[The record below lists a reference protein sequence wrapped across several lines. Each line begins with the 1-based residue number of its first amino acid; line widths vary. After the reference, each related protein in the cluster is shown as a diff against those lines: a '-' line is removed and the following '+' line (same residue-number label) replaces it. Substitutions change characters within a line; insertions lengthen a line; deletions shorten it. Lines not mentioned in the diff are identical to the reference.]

1 MSLRDRILAAD
12 DIGKETITVPHWE
25 VDVELRTMTA
35 SERSKMLASAV
46 DENGQMDLEELY
58 PRILI
63 ATVFDPKSGEAVF
76 SGDDVAAL
84 ANKSAAAVEFV
95 AQKSMALSGLA
106 GDAVDEAGK
115 AS

>member
-12 DIGKETITVPHWE
+12 DIGKELLVVPHWDVE
-25 VDVELRTMTA
+25 VELRTMTA

-46 DENGQMDLEELY
+46 DNNGNMDLEELY

-63 ATVFDPKSGEAVF
+63 ATVYDPESGDPVFDS
-76 SGDDVAAL
+76 DDVASL
-84 ANKSAAAVEFV
+84 ATKSAAAIEFV

-106 GDAVDEAGK
+106 GDGVDEAGK

>member
-12 DIGKETITVPHWE
+12 DIGKEMITVPHWG
-25 VDVELRTMTA
+25 VDLELRTMTA
-35 SERSKMLASAV
+35 AERSKMLASSV
-46 DENGQMDLEELY
+46 DDNGNMDREELY

-76 SGDDVAAL
+76 DGNDVAAL
-84 ANKSAAAVEFV
+84 ANKSASAVEFV

>member
-1 MSLRDRILAAD
+1 VSLRDRILAAD
-12 DIGKETITVPHWE
+12 DIGKEMITVPHWG
-25 VDVELRTMTA
+25 VDLELRTMTA
-35 SERSKMLASAV
+35 SERSKMLASSV
-46 DENGQMDLEELY
+46 DENGNMDLEELY

-76 SGDDVAAL
+76 DGNDVAAL

-95 AQKSMALSGLA
+95 AQKSMVLSGLA